1 MTNSNTESQEEEPKI
16 GTFWD
21 HLDVLRGCIIK
32 IIVVT
37 VALGMVCFCFKTQLF
52 DVVLAPR
59 ETKFITYQLL
69 GLHPET
75 IHLMNIGLTEQ
86 FMVHMKTAL
95 YAGVLLASPYIL
107 YQIFCFVSPGLY
119 DNERRYAVKL
129 VGGAYIMFMIGT
141 LLNYFIIFPMTVR
154 FLGTYQVDPSVAN
167 MLTLQSYIETLLMM
181 NLVMGIIFELPV
193 VCWLLARLGLI
204 NAHFMRKFRRHAVI
218 AILVISAIITPTT
231 DVFTLSLVSVPI
243 WLLYEISIII
253 VARSYMA
260 RKLELDE
267 DDDED
272 DEEPK
277 TELPEKVAESGD
289 ENSQTE
295 DIASPTTE
303 TVPPPEETTVAMR
316 TKTSKTK
323 RLAGN
328 RKHKQHRKR

>member
-69 GLHPET
+69 GLYPET

-253 VARSYMA
+253 VARSYKA
-260 RKLELDE
+260 RKLEVDE
-267 DDDED
+267 DDEED

-289 ENSQTE
+289 EDSQTE
-295 DIASPTTE
+295 EIASPTE
-303 TVPPPEETTVAMR
+303 DVVPPTEETTVAMR

-328 RKHKQHRKR
+328 RKHKLHRKR